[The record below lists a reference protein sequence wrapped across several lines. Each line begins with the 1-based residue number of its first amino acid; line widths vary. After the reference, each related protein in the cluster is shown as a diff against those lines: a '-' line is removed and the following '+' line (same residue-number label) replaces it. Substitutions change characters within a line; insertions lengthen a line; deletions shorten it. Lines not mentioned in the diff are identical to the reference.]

1 MRRKDEGGRMKA
13 EKPSELH
20 SQLRRQRGLLR
31 FLLFIL
37 LPSSFILVCSGCQIA
52 GAIAHA
58 VPQTSRAKY
67 TGLAGQSVGIMVWA
81 DRGVRIDW
89 NYVRLDL
96 ANLIQDKLRNSKS
109 SEVKGT
115 TFPVLPASIVRYQ
128 EDHPG
133 IEAVPITEIAPK
145 LGVSR
150 LIYVEILA
158 LSTRSDTSFQMYRGR
173 VQASMKIVEVSNG
186 KAVSAYEESDLHA
199 TYPPKSTQ
207 DGVVGSS
214 DVVMYKGV
222 VAALADEVVNQLTT
236 HEVE

>member
-1 MRRKDEGGRMKA
+1 
-13 EKPSELH
+13 
-20 SQLRRQRGLLR
+20 
-31 FLLFIL
+31 
-37 LPSSFILVCSGCQIA
+37 
-52 GAIAHA
+52 
-58 VPQTSRAKY
+58 
-67 TGLAGQSVGIMVWA
+67 MVWA

>member
-1 MRRKDEGGRMKA
+1 MKPEVNARHERSTDPRRFRALGA
-13 EKPSELH
+13 FVPTC
-20 SQLRRQRGLLR
+20 LRA
-31 FLLFIL
+31 FLFIL
-37 LPSSFILVCSGCQIA
+37 LPSSFILSASGCQIA

-96 ANLIQDKLRNSKS
+96 ANLVQDKLRNSKS
-109 SEVKGT
+109 SEVKGAT
-115 TFPVLPASIVRYQ
+115 YPVLPASIVRYQ

-133 IEAVPITEIAPK
+133 IEAMPITEVAPK

-150 LIYVEILA
+150 LIYIEILA

-173 VQASMKIVEVSNG
+173 VQASMKIVEVSGG
-186 KAVSAYEESDLHA
+186 KAVTAYEESDLHA
-199 TYPPKSTQ
+199 TYPPKSTL

-222 VAALADEVVNQLTT
+222 LAALADEVVNQVTT

>member
-1 MRRKDEGGRMKA
+1 VARC
-13 EKPSELH
+13 
-20 SQLRRQRGLLR
+20 LRA
-31 FLLFIL
+31 FLFIL

-58 VPQTSRAKY
+58 VPQTSHAAY
-67 TGLAGQSVGIMVWA
+67 SGLAGQSVGIMVWA

-96 ANLIQDKLRNSKS
+96 ANQIQDKLRNSKS
-109 SEVKGT
+109 PEVKGT
-115 TFPVLPASIVRYQ
+115 TFPVLPASIIRYQ
-128 EDHPG
+128 EDRPG
-133 IEAVPITEIAPK
+133 IEAMPITEVAPK

-158 LSTRSDTSFQMYRGR
+158 LSTRSDTSFQMFRGR
-173 VQASMKIVEVSNG
+173 VQASMKVVEVSGG
-186 KAVSAYEESDLHA
+186 KAVTAFEESDISA
-199 TYPPKSTQ
+199 TFPPKSTQ

-222 VAALADEVVNQLTT
+222 IAALADEIVNRLAT